1 LLHFNVAARNDT
13 QLNAGP
19 PIACAVNKFRA
30 RELNRHI
37 HSREDTS
44 MNEDR
49 IAGTTRNLGGKVQEG
64 FGRVTGDTKTQA
76 EGLVNQATGA
86 AQDLYGQAKDTA
98 ADAAQVVRR
107 SAADAEDFVR
117 RTIEERPYT
126 TAFMALC
133 IGWVIGRMGRRD

>member
-1 LLHFNVAARNDT
+1 
-13 QLNAGP
+13 
-19 PIACAVNKFRA
+19 
-30 RELNRHI
+30 
-37 HSREDTS
+37 

-98 ADAAQVVRR
+98 ADAAQAVRR
-107 SAADAEDFVR
+107 GAADAEDFVR

-126 TAFMALC
+126 TAVVALC

>member
-1 LLHFNVAARNDT
+1 
-13 QLNAGP
+13 
-19 PIACAVNKFRA
+19 
-30 RELNRHI
+30 
-37 HSREDTS
+37 

-107 SAADAEDFVR
+107 GAADAEDFVR

-126 TAFMALC
+126 TAFVALC

>member
-1 LLHFNVAARNDT
+1 
-13 QLNAGP
+13 
-19 PIACAVNKFRA
+19 
-30 RELNRHI
+30 
-37 HSREDTS
+37 

-126 TAFMALC
+126 TAFVALC

>member
-1 LLHFNVAARNDT
+1 
-13 QLNAGP
+13 
-19 PIACAVNKFRA
+19 
-30 RELNRHI
+30 
-37 HSREDTS
+37 

-76 EGLVNQATGA
+76 EGLVNQAAGA
-86 AQDLYGQAKDTA
+86 AQDIYGQAKDTA

-126 TAFMALC
+126 TAFAALC